1 MKLPPGYVA
10 GQGVV
15 KGSAY
20 GGFGERML
28 KSLGWEKGKGLGKEE
43 QGMKEAIEVKKKEDN
58 IGVCCCMVRWPRGD
72 VFMVELVRVQV
83 GGGPSTDWKDAWW
96 EDAFNSAAKGVNVG
110 CSSSSSS
117 SDDDS
122 SSDDEGNAV
131 ARKNR
136 DGTLASASQQELK
149 LLEELSASAGRVAAG
164 RFGGRD
170 AKMERIR
177 RQEALEAERLAA
189 KLGLRIKKD
198 ESQDVVETQPKKKT
212 RNLAS
217 EKLEEKRKK
226 KDKAGRIVIECG
238 SDGKDGGQDHLPEPT
253 PRHGWWGCNLFIS
266 AGSLAGAA
274 LELPVEKK
282 KSGFSEDQQAQIY
295 NDAQKGKTSGKT
307 GLGKG
312 KRGTIKVDGVVWEGK
327 KTTFDE
333 EPEDTKSPKDLERE
347 ADGKSKK
354 RKAKNGDVKWRKVIS
369 KVLKKTKKKDAKP
382 NKGIKMTSLHKNV
395 RKMLISTYSISMR
408 KEEVK
413 EGVEKALRKNKG
425 NFLCV
430 GEYVKL
436 T

>member
-1 MKLPPGYVA
+1 
-10 GQGVV
+10 
-15 KGSAY
+15 
-20 GGFGERML
+20 
-28 KSLGWEKGKGLGKEE
+28 
-43 QGMKEAIEVKKKEDN
+43 
-58 IGVCCCMVRWPRGD
+58 
-72 VFMVELVRVQV
+72 MVELVPVQV
-83 GGGPSTDWKDAWW
+83 GGGPSTNWKDAWW

-117 SDDDS
+117 SS
-122 SSDDEGNAV
+122 SSDDDDDDEANVVG
-131 ARKNR
+131 RKNR

-149 LLEELSASAGRVAAG
+149 LLEELSTSAGRVAAG

-189 KLGLRIKKD
+189 KLGLSIKRD
-198 ESQDVVETQPKKKT
+198 ESQDVVETHPKKKT

-217 EKLEEKRKK
+217 EEMEQKRKK
-226 KDKAGRIVIECG
+226 KDKVGRIVIECG
-238 SDGKDGGQDHLPEPT
+238 SDGQDGGQDHLPEPT

-274 LELPVEKK
+274 LELPVENK

-333 EPEDTKSPKDLERE
+333 EPEDVESPKDLERE
-347 ADGKSKK
+347 AGDKDDGNSKK

-369 KVLKKTKKKDAKP
+369 KVLKKKKKKDAKP
-382 NKGIKMTSLHKNV
+382 KGMKVTSLHKNV

-408 KEEVK
+408 KEEVR
-413 EGVEKALRKNKG
+413 EGVEKALKKNKG

>member
-58 IGVCCCMVRWPRGD
+58 IGV
-72 VFMVELVRVQV
+72 

-96 EDAFNSAAKGVNVG
+96 EDAFNSAAKGVNVE

-122 SSDDEGNAV
+122 SDDDDEATAV
-131 ARKNR
+131 GRKNR

-189 KLGLRIKKD
+189 KLGLSIKRD
-198 ESQDVVETQPKKKT
+198 ESQDVVETHPKKKT

-217 EKLEEKRKK
+217 EKLEEKREK

-238 SDGKDGGQDHLPEPT
+238 SDGKDGGQERLPEPT

-282 KSGFSEDQQAQIY
+282 KSGFSEVQQARIY
-295 NDAQKGKTSGKT
+295 NDAQKGKTTGKT

-333 EPEDTKSPKDLERE
+333 EPEDTKSTKDLERE

-369 KVLKKTKKKDAKP
+369 KVLKKTRKDAKP

>member
-1 MKLPPGYVA
+1 MYVEMSCSDW
-10 GQGVV
+10 GI
-15 KGSAY
+15 
-20 GGFGERML
+20 
-28 KSLGWEKGKGLGKEE
+28 W
-43 QGMKEAIEVKKKEDN
+43 
-58 IGVCCCMVRWPRGD
+58 W
-72 VFMVELVRVQV
+72 VFMGELVPVQV
-83 GGGPSTDWKDAWW
+83 GGGPSTNWKDAWW

-117 SDDDS
+117 DEDS
-122 SSDDEGNAV
+122 SSDEEDGKV
-131 ARKNR
+131 VGRKNR

-149 LLEELSASAGRVAAG
+149 LLEELSKSTGRVAAG

-189 KLGLRIKKD
+189 KLGLSTGKD
-198 ESQDVVETQPKKKT
+198 EEETRAKKRSKSSVSETEEDKKK
-212 RNLAS
+212 R
-217 EKLEEKRKK
+217 RK

-238 SDGKDGGQDHLPEPT
+238 SDAKDGAQECLPEPT
-253 PRHGWWGCNLFIS
+253 PRHGWWGCSLFIS

-282 KSGFSEDQQAQIY
+282 KPGFSEDQQAQIY

-312 KRGTIKVDGVVWEGK
+312 KRGTLKVDGVVWEGK

-333 EPEDTKSPKDLERE
+333 DIESPEDLEKETGDTKN
-347 ADGKSKK
+347 KK
-354 RKAKNGDVKWRKVIS
+354 TKNGDVKWRKVIV
-369 KVLKKTKKKDAKP
+369 KVLKKKKDTKP
-382 NKGIKMTSLHKNV
+382 KGMKVTALHKNV
-395 RKMLISTYSISMR
+395 RKMLTSTYSISMR
-408 KEEVK
+408 KEEVR

-425 NFLCV
+425 SFLWV

-436 T
+436 ST